1 MNMPLRDIEA
11 EALLLPP
18 GDRQLLLVRLVESLE
33 TEPAADSATLSKAW
47 DEEIARRIADMD
59 SGLTESIPYE
69 QVRAEF
75 RAMIENHGKA

>member
-18 GDRQLLLVRLVESLE
+18 SDRQLLLVRLVESLDA
-33 TEPAADSATLSKAW
+33 EPAVDSAALSEAW
-47 DEEIARRIADMD
+47 NEEIARRIADMD

-69 QVRAEF
+69 QVRAELK
-75 RAMIENHGKA
+75 AMIENHGKQ